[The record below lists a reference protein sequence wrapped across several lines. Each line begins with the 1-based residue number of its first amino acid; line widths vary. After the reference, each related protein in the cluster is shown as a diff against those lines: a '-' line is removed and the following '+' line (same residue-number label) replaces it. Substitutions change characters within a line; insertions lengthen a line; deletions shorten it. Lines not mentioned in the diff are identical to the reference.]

1 MFSVIFTLDMTI
13 NELAAVYSRVPP
25 KHGHSL
31 GDKWHETSQHNSS
44 GTYISH
50 HIYRNICMLQ
60 DRLSAL
66 PPVPGSR
73 VVASVSDFQPPYF
86 PPPFT
91 VSAPAPAPS
100 PHPAPAPGEVLGHLQ
115 TPVSLQ
121 HLQAA
126 DPYQVTTTSLHSF
139 SPSQVGSDTLCSTY
153 WRPHNYLPRR

>member
-1 MFSVIFTLDMTI
+1 
-13 NELAAVYSRVPP
+13 
-25 KHGHSL
+25 
-31 GDKWHETSQHNSS
+31 
-44 GTYISH
+44 
-50 HIYRNICMLQ
+50 MLQ

-153 WRPHNYLPRR
+153 WRPDNYLPRR